1 MEICM
6 VEFEKETQGKACRRQ
21 YRPVDPHCHSIWSPA
36 TQRTVAQS
44 SSPIGVIGSLW
55 SSSTMVPSAHAAEPS
70 STRRGQC
77 RWRWGAAQKQIL
89 PELLQEPAPQEE
101 GKGVEAK
108 VEGDSSA
115 AEAKDVEVQARRQ
128 AYSWMPQSEQKAMTP
143 SAWHPLPFAC
153 IIRALSESLC
163 ICMWHGRGWR
173 EGQSGAEGGEQGRG

>member
-89 PELLQEPAPQEE
+89 PELLQVSHKPPALLCLLQEPAPQEE

-143 SAWHPLPFAC
+143 SAWHPVYFYRTVHLVK
-153 IIRALSESLC
+153 L
-163 ICMWHGRGWR
+163 R
-173 EGQSGAEGGEQGRG
+173 ERFER